1 MKSFTLNGASM
12 ISDLLQSIRFKV
24 SLFVLVLIVSTTL
37 VFYLITIQITK
48 SHIQTEVIKRAESLC
63 NGIGSTAGYSFVSG
77 DILGLDNMVYR
88 IKAANKDVEYIAIVD
103 PDMMTIVHSDV
114 NKGGQRMS
122 QAAGKVLREEQNGSV
137 VREVFSS
144 SDKIF
149 ELSSPIIFMKK
160 NFGSVI
166 IGINKS
172 VLINTQR
179 TVQKRIMMVFVVI
192 LFTGILGSVILSSFL
207 TRPIKELSSGVE
219 ELKKGDRGNPLRVY
233 SRDELG
239 RLTESFNEMTALI
252 AVQRNKIAQYARDL
266 EEAYISTIRVLS
278 AAIDAR
284 DPYTLGHSTRVSQ
297 LSSLIGREMGLT
309 RKELEELEM
318 ACLFHDVGKIKTPDA
333 ILRKQECLNA
343 SEKMEMMRH
352 TEYGAEILHK
362 APSLH
367 RFILPVR
374 HHHEWFNGQGYPDG
388 LRGDRIPLFA
398 AIISV
403 ADSFDAMTT
412 DRPYRKALSEEEA
425 KRELLSFSG
434 RQFNPD
440 LIDAFIKVFE
450 DQSSRILRH
459 Q

>member
-1 MKSFTLNGASM
+1 
-12 ISDLLQSIRFKV
+12 
-24 SLFVLVLIVSTTL
+24 
-37 VFYLITIQITK
+37 
-48 SHIQTEVIKRAESLC
+48 
-63 NGIGSTAGYSFVSG
+63 
-77 DILGLDNMVYR
+77 
-88 IKAANKDVEYIAIVD
+88 
-103 PDMMTIVHSDV
+103 
-114 NKGGQRMS
+114 
-122 QAAGKVLREEQNGSV
+122 
-137 VREVFSS
+137 
-144 SDKIF
+144 
-149 ELSSPIIFMKK
+149 
-160 NFGSVI
+160 
-166 IGINKS
+166 
-172 VLINTQR
+172 
-179 TVQKRIMMVFVVI
+179 
-192 LFTGILGSVILSSFL
+192 
-207 TRPIKELSSGVE
+207 
-219 ELKKGDRGNPLRVY
+219 
-233 SRDELG
+233 
-239 RLTESFNEMTALI
+239 
-252 AVQRNKIAQYARDL
+252 
-266 EEAYISTIRVLS
+266 
-278 AAIDAR
+278 
-284 DPYTLGHSTRVSQ
+284 
-297 LSSLIGREMGLT
+297 
-309 RKELEELEM
+309 
-318 ACLFHDVGKIKTPDA
+318 VGKIKTPDA